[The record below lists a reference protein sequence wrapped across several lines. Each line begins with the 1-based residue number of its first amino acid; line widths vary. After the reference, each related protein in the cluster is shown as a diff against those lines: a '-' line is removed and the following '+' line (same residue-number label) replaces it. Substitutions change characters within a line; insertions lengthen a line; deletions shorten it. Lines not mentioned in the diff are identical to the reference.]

1 VYRRRV
7 RRHERAE
14 LIQVLVPRRRRN
26 RHRPPLRHSRRGY
39 RSSFVCSVASSFEEF

>member
-14 LIQVLVPRRRRN
+14 LIQVLVPRRRRS

-39 RSSFVCSVASSFEEF
+39 RSWFVCSVASSFEEF